1 MVMREHYRPTK
12 YNMNVICN
20 IKQEN
25 EVNRLK
31 FHSSDVN
38 KQSVYSCDCKTRYKN
53 KLECNENKVKLSD
66 CQLKYFPINNDYKSD
81 QLLG

>member
-1 MVMREHYRPTK
+1 
-12 YNMNVICN
+12 MNVIFN

-38 KQSVYSCDCKTRYKN
+38 KQSNYNCDSKTQQKN

-66 CQLKYFPINNDYKSD
+66 CQLKYFPKNNKYEYYTNNYFSS
-81 QLLG
+81 